1 MVNLDCVSIA
11 YEEFCITSYK
21 NICVKFVQNNNNNNN
36 NNDNIYIYI
45 YIYIYIGK
53 LNVNVSFREK
63 GFF

>member
-1 MVNLDCVSIA
+1 MVNLDCVSIV
-11 YEEFCITSYK
+11 YEEFCITLYK

-45 YIYIYIGK
+45 YIYMGK
-53 LNVNVSFREK
+53 LNVNVSFRDK